1 MKKKELLKFDI
12 LGEIREHAGKKET
25 PEQIISFFKK
35 MNETFQVYEFHTPR
49 TQREDCIVMELIS
62 YLKTVPL
69 ECLYVFLQS
78 SQNKYVNLGK
88 GEVDLNVAGAC
99 LNKIV
104 VNEKHLFKEP
114 EFKVL
119 PDWYG
124 YGNYE
129 FGSIIKRNRKSL
141 LKKSND
147 EVGKKTTKQDTVS
160 KMKEEIS
167 QLKRDIADLKSQ
179 LKCYTIQSKSI
190 LDCKKVSGD
199 VICHHFYRIVQFVK
213 SVSCTS
219 DITCQFRWY
228 KKEDKKV
235 GLVAVRIWK
244 QRIGFD
250 LYVNDDAVKELSKV
264 LEIDKDYNIE
274 FNNNDGEEEL
284 VFKEAKV

>member
-12 LGEIREHAGKKET
+12 LGEIREHTGKKET
-25 PEQIISFFKK
+25 PEQINSFFKRL
-35 MNETFQVYEFHTPR
+35 NEIFQVYEFHTPR

-78 SQNKYVNLGK
+78 SQNKYVDLGK
-88 GEVDLNVAGAC
+88 GEVDLNIAGAC
-99 LNKIV
+99 LNRIV

-114 EFKVL
+114 EFKAQ
-119 PDWYG
+119 PNWYG

-167 QLKRDIADLKSQ
+167 QLKKTLSDLKDQ
-179 LKCYTIQSKSI
+179 LRGYKIQSKPV
-190 LDCKKVSGD
+190 LNCGKVSGE
-199 VICHHFYRIVQFVK
+199 IRSIHLYQIIRFVK
-213 SVSCTS
+213 SVSYTP
-219 DITCQFRWY
+219 DITCQYCWINQD
-228 KKEDKKV
+228 KKKV
-235 GLVAVRIWK
+235 GVVTVQYLKNKIWFK
-244 QRIGFD
+244 LQ
-250 LYVNDDAVKELSKV
+250 VNDEVVEILSKI
-264 LEIDKDYNIE
+264 LEEEHDYNIE
-274 FNNNDGEEEL
+274 VNEEKEEL
-284 VFKEAKV
+284 IFEDMEV